1 MSLSGKQENVD
12 LAAVFDAHVKFEFV
26 DQDLESTMQ
35 TMVSDPYVHC
45 VPTLTGGIGY
55 RALYEFYR
63 DRFIGHWPA
72 DTTITP
78 VSRTVGV
85 DRVVD
90 EMVISFTHD
99 QVMDYILPG
108 VPPTGRHV
116 DIPHVVIMRFEDG
129 KIAHEHIYWDQASV
143 LVQVGLLDPKELPV
157 SGGDQATRLLGLP
170 DS

>member
-1 MSLSGKQENVD
+1 MSDLDHRPD
-12 LAAVFDAHVKFEFV
+12 LAGVFDEHVKLEFQ
-26 DQDLESTMQ
+26 DQDLEGTMQ
-35 TMVSDPYVHC
+35 TMTDDPYVHC

-55 RALYEFYR
+55 DALYDFYKH
-63 DRFIGHWPA
+63 RFVGHWPA

-78 VSRTVGV
+78 VARTVGH

-116 DIPHVVIMRFEDG
+116 DIAHVVVMRFEDG

-143 LVQVGLLDPKELPV
+143 LVQVGLLDPQGLPV
-157 SGGDQATRLLGLP
+157 SGAEQAQRLLSLP